1 MNYKI
6 NLYVSEIKSIN
17 RTLIIND
24 DVPLQLFIKS
34 MILSLNGDT
43 NDIYLLEKDDVIDFN
58 DSDKVSCLNLEVG
71 DVFRIV
77 YNYSGKTWELEFK
90 VLEKNKDLNK
100 QNIEVIDGSS
110 YGICKEEDMYFI
122 NSLMTTDNKKWRDS
136 ILSHYKYLTNYFSS
150 KFILEEN
157 NKMIIDYINLYED
170 LCSPKS
176 IVMNVSLYGYAKEIK
191 RKIVVNNNITID
203 KFCRAVIASMNGDMS
218 HLYTIK
224 MNKKWFD
231 ENILDEKLTYLELQV
246 GTKFSVIYDYGDNWK
261 FDIKVSKLIDG
272 YSDKEFEIM
281 TGIGCGIIDDCGGVY
296 GLQNVF
302 NDESDFESCNIND
315 FNLAELQKLVEEE
328 LKIDNLHIDRNDYY

>member
-100 QNIEVIDGSS
+100 QNIEVIA
-110 YGICKEEDMYFI
+110 CFLWM
-122 NSLMTTDNKKWRDS
+122 L
-136 ILSHYKYLTNYFSS
+136 
-150 KFILEEN
+150 
-157 NKMIIDYINLYED
+157 
-170 LCSPKS
+170 
-176 IVMNVSLYGYAKEIK
+176 
-191 RKIVVNNNITID
+191 
-203 KFCRAVIASMNGDMS
+203 
-218 HLYTIK
+218 
-224 MNKKWFD
+224 
-231 ENILDEKLTYLELQV
+231 
-246 GTKFSVIYDYGDNWK
+246 
-261 FDIKVSKLIDG
+261 
-272 YSDKEFEIM
+272 
-281 TGIGCGIIDDCGGVY
+281 
-296 GLQNVF
+296 
-302 NDESDFESCNIND
+302 
-315 FNLAELQKLVEEE
+315 
-328 LKIDNLHIDRNDYY
+328 